1 MTINWL
7 LQNVELEKNDR
18 YSGCTEGV
26 KHQLLRHLD
35 VKAWSFSC
43 KVYEFAL

>member
-1 MTINWL
+1 M
-7 LQNVELEKNDR
+7 QNDEIEKIDR
-18 YSGCTEGV
+18 HSGRREGV
-26 KHQLLRHLD
+26 NHQLLRHLD

>member
-7 LQNVELEKNDR
+7 LQNVELEKIDR

-26 KHQLLRHLD
+26 KHQLLCHLV

>member
-1 MTINWL
+1 MTINFHV
-7 LQNVELEKNDR
+7 QNDEIEKIDR

>member
-1 MTINWL
+1 MTINLL
-7 LQNVELEKNDR
+7 LQNVELEKIDR

>member
-7 LQNVELEKNDR
+7 LQNVELEKIDR

-35 VKAWSFSC
+35 VNAWSCFC

>member
-7 LQNVELEKNDR
+7 LQNDEIEKIDR
-18 YSGCTEGV
+18 YSGCRKGV
-26 KHQLLRHLD
+26 NHQLLRNLG